1 MNLKYWPENERPRD
15 KLIHQGAAALSDTE
29 LVAIFLRTGV
39 AGKNAVD
46 LARELLGHFG
56 SLNALFGAPLAD
68 IEAVPGLG
76 PAKFAQLKAVEEL
89 SRRALLEQLKDR
101 DILTTPDAVKAY
113 LRLRLQRHEREVFL
127 VIYVDAQN
135 RVIADEELFS
145 GTLTQTSV
153 YPRVVVKQALDR
165 RAAAVIFAHN
175 HPSGLAEPSRAD
187 ELLTRALRD
196 ALGLVDIQVLD
207 HLVVGQ
213 GEAVSFAERG
223 LI

>member
-1 MNLKYWPENERPRD
+1 MNLKYWPEHDRPRD

-29 LVAIFLRTGV
+29 LIAIFLRTGV

-46 LARELLGHFG
+46 LARDLLRRFG
-56 SLNALFGAPLAD
+56 SLNALFGAPLTD

-76 PAKFAQLKAVEEL
+76 PAKFAVEEL

-101 DILTTPDAVKAY
+101 DVLTTPDAVKAY

-207 HLVVGQ
+207 HLVIGQ